1 MSVNY
6 VLSLMIHLY
15 RNCITTIRETTIQV
29 EELLHTYLTCC
40 CMFTPLLTL
49 LFVSVLQ
56 QCAQLS
62 CYCYSKNFH
71 LILVVMGVF
80 TPQVEYVVAQS
91 SL

>member
-15 RNCITTIRETTIQV
+15 RNCITTIRETTIHV

-40 CMFTPLLTL
+40 TL

-56 QCAQLS
+56 QCAH
-62 CYCYSKNFH
+62 YCH
-71 LILVVMGVF
+71 AIAILRTF
-80 TPQVEYVVAQS
+80 T
-91 SL
+91 LFLC